1 MSTMATRRVQGLQQR
16 VLARVV
22 ELPLENPRQ
31 IADYLEADY
40 NSVTRALSRLVRY
53 RLIGRNEDATYFPI
67 HRVDHELDRITESLE
82 SFVRFTPDPPKKRF
96 DWAALGW
103 AFVIAGL
110 VALAYFTGL
119 YAWQAYIPI

>member
-1 MSTMATRRVQGLQQR
+1 MQQR

-22 ELPLENPRQ
+22 EQPLENPRQ

-67 HRVDHELDRITESLE
+67 HRVDPELDRIADSLNYI
-82 SFVRFTPDPPKKRF
+82 RFTPDPPKARF
-96 DWAALGW
+96 NWTALGW
-103 AFVIAGL
+103 AFAVAGL
-110 VALAYFTGL
+110 VALAYLTGL
-119 YAWQAYIPI
+119 YAWQAYILT